1 MEKELSFEEKINRL
15 DQIVEEIENSTLSL
29 EKSMELYHEGIN
41 LVKELQSTL
50 DEAEKKISEHT
61 IKTDI
66 LK

>member
-61 IKTDI
+61 IKTDV

>member
-41 LVKELQSTL
+41 LIKELQSTL

-61 IKTDI
+61 IKTDV